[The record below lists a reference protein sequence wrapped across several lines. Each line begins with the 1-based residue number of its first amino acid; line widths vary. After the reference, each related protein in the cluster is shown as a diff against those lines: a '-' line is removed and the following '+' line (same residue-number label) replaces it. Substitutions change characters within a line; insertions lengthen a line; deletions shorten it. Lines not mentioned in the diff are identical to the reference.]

1 MNACKREW
9 RNAIA
14 PNLETGP
21 TTGRLR
27 ACEYCGS
34 MHPADV
40 AEAIRRGA
48 SGSFADFKYGWP
60 HKAYFER
67 IPNPHAGML
76 ESLCGHSH
84 GVPECPTT
92 GELCRQGAQSFYH
105 PKCECMKDA
114 PETVHSGRDDFGKPL
129 IAVPTGMFNPS
140 SGKPQKDWRAP
151 GEPAAPTTWGKF
163 YTIHLQDAT
172 PEDRKVI
179 ERHLG
184 IHFEFNGDSV
194 SWFPYSE

>member
-1 MNACKREW
+1 VNACKREW
-9 RNAIA
+9 RSAVA

-48 SGSFADFKYGWP
+48 AGSFADFKHGWP
-60 HKAYFER
+60 HKVYFER
-67 IPNPHAGML
+67 VPNPHAGMP

-84 GVPECPTT
+84 AIPDCPTT
-92 GELCRQGAQSFYH
+92 GAPCRHGSQSFYH
-105 PKCECMKDA
+105 PKCSCMTETPEKIRSGKD
-114 PETVHSGRDDFGKPL
+114 GYGKPS
-129 IAVPTGMFNPS
+129 IVVPTGMFNRV
-140 SGKPQKDWRAP
+140 SGKPQMDWRSP
-151 GEPAAPTTWGKF
+151 GEPAALTTWGKF
-163 YTIHLQDAT
+163 YTIHLDDAT

-184 IHFEFNGDSV
+184 THFEFNGDSV
-194 SWFPYSE
+194 SWFTYSE